1 MPSLS
6 VKERIKIPRHK
17 APEQPPEVRRENFE
31 EVCLGFSLE
40 EAKEEALRCIQC
52 PKPSCV
58 VGCPVAIDI
67 PRFISLIAEGAILE
81 AAQVIKEKNIL
92 PAICGRV
99 CPQEKQCETTCV
111 IGKRGEPVSIG
122 KLERFVADFERLS
135 GQVKLPEPGP
145 SSGASVAIIGSGPA
159 GITGAFELARLGH
172 RVSLFEALH
181 KTGGVLYYGIPR
193 FRLPSDVID
202 AELKALEHLGVEILK
217 DAVIGKALSIEDL
230 FKMGYDAILLGTGAG
245 LPKLLGIPGENLVGV
260 YSANEWLTRLN
271 LMRADLF
278 PSYTTPIEYGKRIVV
293 IGAGDAA
300 MDSARTSIRLKP
312 DQVTL
317 VYRRSRAEAPCR
329 VEELQHAEE
338 EGVKTC
344 FLTNPIR
351 FIGDDHHRLKAIE
364 VMEMALGEPDS
375 SGRRRPIPIEGSNRV
390 IECDT
395 AIIAIGC
402 DINPLVTQ
410 STPGLNVTKNGIVV
424 VDADTGMSS
433 IPGLFA
439 AGDVITGGS
448 TVISAMG
455 QAKTAVKGVHGFLE
469 AKKGL
474 RTGYAFT

>member
-1 MPSLS
+1 MSGLS
-6 VKERIKIPRHK
+6 VKDRMKIPRHK
-17 APEQPPEVRRENFE
+17 APEQSPEIRRRNFE
-31 EVCLGFSLE
+31 EVCLGFGLE
-40 EAKEEALRCIQC
+40 EAKEEALRCIEC

-58 VGCPVAIDI
+58 AGCPVGIDI
-67 PRFISLIAEGAILE
+67 PRFIKLVAEGALLE
-81 AAQVIKEKNIL
+81 AAQVLKEKNIL

-99 CPQEKQCETTCV
+99 CPQEKQCENTCV
-111 IGKRGEPVSIG
+111 IGRRSEPVSIG
-122 KLERFVADFERLS
+122 KLERFVADFERTS
-135 GQVKLPEPGP
+135 GQIRLPDPGP
-145 SSGASVAIIGSGPA
+145 STGARVAIIGSGPA

-193 FRLPSDVID
+193 FRLPSDVIE
-202 AELKALEHLGVEILK
+202 AELKALEHLGVEIVK
-217 DAVIGKALSIEDL
+217 DAVVGKALSVEDL

-245 LPKLLGIPGENLVGV
+245 LPKMLGIPGENLVGV

-278 PSYTTPIEYGKRIVV
+278 PSYATPIEYGKRIVV

-300 MDSARTSIRLKP
+300 MDGARTSIRLQP
-312 DQVTL
+312 DEVTL

-338 EGVKTC
+338 EGVTTC

-351 FIGDDHHRLKAIE
+351 FIGDSHYRLKAIE

-375 SGRRRPIPIEGSNRV
+375 SGRRRPIPIEGSNRI

-410 STPGLNVTKNGIVV
+410 STPGLKVTKNGIVV
-424 VDADTGMSS
+424 VDAETGMSS

-455 QAKTAVKGVHGFLE
+455 QAKTAVKGIHGFLE

-474 RTGYAFT
+474 KSSYAFS